1 MADTFKISKIASA
14 PKAFLGFANRI
25 NKLIKAVDVISK
37 MKGDGNINVAV
48 SDDNIIFSLGQIGEG
63 REIGGGGG
71 SGLTFLFVR
80 NIEGND
86 VAVDFG
92 GVGKVS
98 PSNIDTVATLT
109 NQAEIWLK
117 VVISSSGFNQYVVDS
132 VIIESGAVTP
142 ESDAPNSTT
151 GEPGSNFYLKLAEI
165 KYVSGDISDVKNTG
179 NGSFGFAPYITGTKC
194 VQEEGE
200 DDEIIDIKNIS
211 FYRMQP

>member
-1 MADTFKISKIASA
+1 MGKTFEISKIASA

-37 MKGDGNINVAV
+37 MRGDGNINVAV

-63 REIGGGGG
+63 RESGGGG

-92 GVGKVS
+92 VVGKVS

-117 VVISSSGFNQYVVDS
+117 VVISSSGFNQYIVDS
-132 VIIESGAVTP
+132 VIIESGASTP

-165 KYVSGDISDVKNTG
+165 KYVSGNISDVKNTG